1 MPDRT
6 FDLRISA
13 SANKGML
20 DVSVWATGCWI
31 DPYITINP
39 LALAELEKYLPNFG
53 VHLDNARSAAFSLI
67 EIEKH

>member
-1 MPDRT
+1 
-6 FDLRISA
+6 
-13 SANKGML
+13 ML

-39 LALAELEKYLPNFG
+39 LALAELEKYLLNFG